1 MWCLLAGRDCSA
13 LTGASLTGDRAV
25 VFSISRHVGVGR
37 LRGGE
42 ARLVVMAMIMGV
54 SVVAGRNR
62 NALVGTLTAWETKW
76 PST

>member
-1 MWCLLAGRDCSA
+1 M
-13 LTGASLTGDRAV
+13 
-25 VFSISRHVGVGR
+25 FSISRHVGVGR

-62 NALVGTLTAWETKW
+62 NAQVGTLTAWETKW
-76 PST
+76 SST